1 MAQIDGA
8 GQQDTDNQNAEAL
21 QAALAQREVTAQ
33 AQPQGGSDVPS
44 HQNSDPIERRIGNS
58 TAPSGSY
65 QKTSCTVGT
74 VVADHASG
82 EGGEDWREGDRSRYT
97 VFQMAEVVVP
107 RDLFRRIL
115 GLIDELRPRQVT
127 RCRACRWRRS
137 PWGLRDCQGL
147 TAVSERSLGRI
158 VKVRSP

>member
-1 MAQIDGA
+1 MTQIGGA

-65 QKTSCTVGT
+65 QKTSCTV
-74 VVADHASG
+74 
-82 EGGEDWREGDRSRYT
+82 RS
-97 VFQMAEVVVP
+97 A
-107 RDLFRRIL
+107 
-115 GLIDELRPRQVT
+115 
-127 RCRACRWRRS
+127 
-137 PWGLRDCQGL
+137 
-147 TAVSERSLGRI
+147 AVSSILATLHRI
-158 VKVRSP
+158 RRGSTDSKPHGFVTHSF